1 MNWIYKIEKLL
12 MKSITPEKLKKKE
25 IYVAPEVIPL
35 FEIHSKLIYPHLE
48 DCHLINERNIA
59 LSKPSLFIKDERAL
73 ILGHN
78 FELYNILKM
87 TDATDEILKHKMLYS
102 EISAEFFRFDLAFY
116 ELIYSISRYHKL
128 VNLEHV
134 YNELRISLSLE
145 ICQELFGK
153 NNFGI
158 ATFCSLI
165 NLPERTYY
173 NRIETN

>member
-1 MNWIYKIEKLL
+1 
-12 MKSITPEKLKKKE
+12 MKSITPEKLKKRD
-25 IYVAPEVIPL
+25 IYIASEVIPL
-35 FEIHSKLIYPHLE
+35 FEIYSKLIYPHLE
-48 DCHLINERNIA
+48 NYHLINERNIA
-59 LSKPSLFIKDERAL
+59 LSRPSLFIKDERVL
-73 ILGHN
+73 LLVHN
-78 FELYNILKM
+78 FELYNLLKM
-87 TDATDEILKHKMLYS
+87 TATIDKILTHEMLYS
-102 EISAEFFRFDLAFY
+102 EISADFFRFDLAFY

-134 YNELRISLSLE
+134 YNELKISLSLE